1 MSDYGKIY
9 EISWWG
15 YIGKALGWGQI
26 YPFNSD
32 QKPFTADNIII
43 LASTTEYKTDQTVY

>member
-15 YIGKALGWGQI
+15 DVNAPNGWGSI
-26 YPFNSD
+26 YPFD
-32 QKPFTADNIII
+32 ADGSTLSADTTLI
-43 LASTTEYKTDQTVY
+43 LADTTEYKTDQTVY

>member
-1 MSDYGKIY
+1 MSGYGKIY

-15 YIGKALGWGQI
+15 YIGKALGWGQV

-32 QKPFTADNIII
+32 QIPFTAD
-43 LASTTEYKTDQTVY
+43 TTKISADTTQYTADQTVF

>member
-1 MSDYGKIY
+1 MSGYGKIY

-15 YIGKALGWGQI
+15 YVGKAFGWGQV

-32 QKPFTADNIII
+32 QINFTAD
-43 LASTTEYKTDQTVY
+43 TTLTSADTTQYTADQTVF